1 MKKIYKKII
10 LCIVGIVLLIAI
22 ASRFASLDEKISW
35 SNRSYLKIVNVR
47 NVDVDNYDKTVDV
60 NFTIEYYDGLKHN
73 IVKNIIENSKKI
85 VYKDNEYKDYKLTIT
100 MFSAS
105 KQPLFSVEF
114 NSENDI
120 EKIHCVINKYGN
132 VLLLSEISKYFPN
145 VKNLWLD
152 DIYSFHVPK
161 LEDWEKTKN
170 PVYEEYCN
178 VENYKRFTNLESIEF
193 CVKPRNEAINYIK
206 EKFPNCELKYGMVI
220 E

>member
-1 MKKIYKKII
+1 MYKKII
-10 LCIVGIVLLIAI
+10 LSIVGIVLLIII
-22 ASRFASLDEKISW
+22 ASRFASLDEKIFW
-35 SNRSYLKIVNVR
+35 SNRSYLKIVKVR

-60 NFTIEYYDGLKHN
+60 NFTIKYYDGLKHN

-120 EKIHCVINKYGN
+120 KEIFCQINEYGD
-132 VLLLSEISKYFPN
+132 VLLLSELSKYYSN
-145 VKNLWLD
+145 VRKLLLY
-152 DIYSFHVPK
+152 DIYSYHTPK
-161 LEDWEKTKN
+161 LEEWNKTKN

-178 VENYKRFTNLESIEF
+178 VDNYKRFTNLESIYF
-193 CVKPRNEAINYIK
+193 CVKPKNETIKYIK